1 MTLPFFWLDMITLSI
16 AIVITTSIL
25 IVALGSGLKNSFNR
39 FFALYIL
46 TAVAWAVC
54 NLLMR
59 LALRLELGSP
69 LFWVELVAL
78 FFMAIGPLLLM
89 VTVRYVDR
97 PTRWPNLAAGLSLVM
112 MAYLALFPL
121 FRHQVVF
128 NPHFNELG
136 TTIVEFTLQG
146 MIGAGLTLGYMIWAL
161 ILFWLERRRTREP
174 YLALSVLILAG
185 GFVVGAV
192 LNIPV
197 PVTSITYTLSFI
209 ILSYG
214 VIGRQLFNPL
224 RELNEKLQAEIAE
237 RQHAEES
244 MRAERNILRT
254 LIDNLPDNIYVKDT
268 QSRFV
273 LNNTTHLRNLG
284 ATTPA
289 EVLGKTDLD
298 IFPHELAMQFFAD
311 EQRIIQSGQA
321 LINRAEMAK
330 DQTTGEELWHLTTK
344 VPLRD
349 NQGNITGLVGISRD
363 ITAQKQAEAEHER
376 LQQEIIN
383 AQRQAI
389 AELSSPVIP
398 VMQHIIVMP
407 LMGAIDSLRARDIT
421 RALLAGI
428 TQHQARVVILDITGV
443 PIVDTGVAS
452 YLHKTIQAARLKGAR
467 VIITGISEAVA
478 ETIVDL
484 GIDWS
489 NITTLTDLQTGL
501 VAALHSLGVKL
512 NIN

>member
-1 MTLPFFWLDMITLSI
+1 MIQPFFWLDVITLSI
-16 AIVITTSIL
+16 AAVLTTSIL
-25 IVALGSGLKNSFNR
+25 IVALGAGLKSAFSR
-39 FFALYIL
+39 FFALYMLI
-46 TAVAWAVC
+46 AIGWAVC

-59 LALRLELGSP
+59 LSLRFELGNP

-78 FFMAIGPLLLM
+78 FFMAIGPSLLM
-89 VTVRYVDR
+89 VTVRYVNR
-97 PTRWPNLAAGLSLVM
+97 STRWPNLAAGLYLVVM
-112 MAYLALFPL
+112 VYLALFPL

-128 NPHFNELG
+128 NPRLNEMG

-146 MIGAGLTLGYMIWAL
+146 MIGAGLTLGYMIWSL
-161 ILFWLERRRTREP
+161 ILFWLERHRTREP
-174 YLALSVLILAG
+174 YMALSVLILAG
-185 GFVVGAV
+185 GFLVGAV

-224 RELNEKLQAEIAE
+224 RDLTIQLQAEIAE
-237 RQHAEES
+237 RQRAEES
-244 MRAERNILRT
+244 MRGERNILRT
-254 LIDNLPDNIYVKDT
+254 LIDNLPDNIYVKDA

-273 LNNTTHLRNLG
+273 LNNVTHLRNLG
-284 ATTPA
+284 ATA
-289 EVLGKTDLD
+289 QADVLGKTDLD
-298 IFPHELAMQFFAD
+298 IFPHEMAAQFLAD
-311 EQRIIQSGQA
+311 EQRIIQSGQP
-321 LINRAEMAK
+321 LINCEEMVQ
-330 DQTTGEELWHLTTK
+330 DQTTGETLWHLTTK

-349 NQGNITGLVGISRD
+349 SQGQITGLVGMSRN

-376 LQQEIIN
+376 LQQQIID

-398 VMQHIIVMP
+398 IMQQIIVMP
-407 LMGAIDSLRARDIT
+407 LIGNIDSLRARDIT
-421 RALLAGI
+421 RTLLAGI
-428 TQHQARVVILDITGV
+428 TQHRARVIIVDITGV
-443 PIVDTGVAS
+443 PLVDSGVAGH
-452 YLHKTIQAARLKGAR
+452 LHKTIQAARLKGAR

-489 NITTLTDLQTGL
+489 NIETLADLQTGL
-501 VAALHSLGVKL
+501 VMALSSLGVKL
-512 NIN
+512 SKA